1 MQHLEEN
8 QYSFAEQQWQ
18 QQQNGYTET
27 TEFSDK
33 GFCSK

>member
-8 QYSFAEQQWQ
+8 QYSFGEQQWR

-27 TEFSDK
+27 TEF
-33 GFCSK
+33 